1 MRDNSQFQIRKLPF
15 AFATVAVLVVA
26 CPWLWWRHKVN
37 SALESTLSTGPDIY
51 WSVDPRQ
58 STTMDNY
65 AYLFSDYER
74 VAKRLLMIA
83 KTDSDV
89 QRQIKSLETLHY
101 LSARS

>member
-1 MRDNSQFQIRKLPF
+1 
-15 AFATVAVLVVA
+15 
-26 CPWLWWRHKVN
+26 
-37 SALESTLSTGPDIY
+37 
-51 WSVDPRQ
+51 
-58 STTMDNY
+58 MDNY